1 MTNILIQSPFEFL
14 TDKSGEPL
22 SNGYIYIGEPGKD
35 PQEFP
40 LAVFFDAD
48 GIVAAPDPLRTN
60 TAGYPTDGAGNPQR
74 IFTTGPYSIRVRDK
88 NSAQVYYSANSSDGF
103 FGVVAADLAS
113 ATGALLVGY
122 RSQTVYSKL
131 GQLGVSPQDYGAVA
145 DGVNNDQAAV
155 ESAVATGAPVFLPP
169 GEYNAPSGDFTGTV
183 FYSFGGASANN
194 STISII
200 DVTSNAFPVGAVM
213 TFPCEPSA
221 LPEGFVP
228 LDGSVLNRTVYA
240 ALWSFANSSGN
251 IVAEVDWAT
260 SKMAFSSGNGS
271 STFRVPDARGIA
283 VAGADNGAGVD
294 AAFAL
299 GDVVERVVTDGTE
312 PATTTFRYGPQTVA
326 IRAFSGSVNPGLIDI
341 TALGNQVNDIQT
353 DVVDLQADVAA
364 LAITKMWESAEL
376 TITPAGTLT
385 IAHTLGEEPKFWVG
399 FLVCKV
405 DEAGF
410 TAGQEI
416 PAPVFQVGDSGSY
429 GPVTDPDATQF
440 VIRYGSSGGG
450 FTVTN
455 FTTGG
460 LANITA
466 ANWRYKLRAFA

>member
-35 PQEFP
+35 PEEFP

-221 LPEGFVP
+221 IPEGFVP

-271 STFRVPDARGIA
+271 STFRLPDARGIA

-299 GDVVERVVTDGTE
+299 GDVVERVVTDGTG

-353 DVVDLQADVAA
+353 DVIGLQANVAA
-364 LAITKMWESAEL
+364 TEASLFAVDQEWQDFTGSRLA
-376 TITPAGTLT
+376 
-385 IAHTLGEEPKFWVG
+385 
-399 FLVCKV
+399 
-405 DEAGF
+405 D
-410 TAGQEI
+410 TAYQ
-416 PAPVFQVGDSGSY
+416 
-429 GPVTDPDATQF
+429 
-440 VIRYGSSGGG
+440 
-450 FTVTN
+450 N
-455 FTTGG
+455 TTGRGIMVAVRTSNGVSSIKLQSSADGVTWVDVFSSTG
-460 LANITA
+460 LGGNIYMTA
-466 ANWRYKLRAFA
+466 PIPVDHYYRVTTSFITWTEMR